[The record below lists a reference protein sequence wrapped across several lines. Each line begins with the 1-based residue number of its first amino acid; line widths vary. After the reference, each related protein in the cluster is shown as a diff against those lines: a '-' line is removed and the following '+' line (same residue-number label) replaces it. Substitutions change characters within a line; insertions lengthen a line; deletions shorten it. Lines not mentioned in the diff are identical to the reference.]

1 MSNRSTNK
9 PTKEE
14 KLKLETEFLENINE
28 VDFSEIQTEIEE
40 GFISMINPD
49 GLVSFLNEEGEFE
62 DFARIKT
69 DQELKCHLVSFKR
82 QDKYPDHIQILEK
95 ELNSRS

>member
-69 DQELKCHLVSFKR
+69 DQELKCHLASFKR